1 MGSNQGRQ
9 IAGSLRRARSSGL
22 GNHIVGK
29 ELRGPPRIVK
39 VRFAND
45 DSLWNTRRPRS
56 KQETDTRTKVS
67 LERGR
72 SGRHK
77 TQPTTYVGQ
86 GRRLIWEE
94 LLSSPLKLYPIN
106 GATISGRIN
115 PSPATAG
122 PSSLERPSLP
132 LPAITVP

>member
-1 MGSNQGRQ
+1 MVSNQGRQ

-22 GNHIVGK
+22 GNRIVGK
-29 ELRGPPRIVK
+29 ELRGPPPRIVK

-56 KQETDTRTKVS
+56 EQETDTRTKVS

-77 TQPTTYVGQ
+77 TQPTT
-86 GRRLIWEE
+86 
-94 LLSSPLKLYPIN
+94 
-106 GATISGRIN
+106 
-115 PSPATAG
+115 
-122 PSSLERPSLP
+122 
-132 LPAITVP
+132 